1 MERVAIISLGCP
13 KNTVDSEILAAAAG
27 ESGFELTTDVKKADI
42 AVVNTCAFIE
52 PAVQEA
58 IDTILDLAEL
68 QFINSEGIGF
78 ITDVYN
84 RFTAQNKKILIINA
98 STQIMDI
105 FNLVGL
111 NQLITCLNS
120 EEEAANSL

>member
-1 MERVAIISLGCP
+1 MAQINLVPNDPNAEKNYQVLKLVGEIDRDTVANFRESMEQFLSSFTLP
-13 KNTVDSEILAAAAG
+13 NL
-27 ESGFELTTDVKKADI
+27 
-42 AVVNTCAFIE
+42 
-52 PAVQEA
+52 
-58 IDTILDLAEL
+58 ILDLAEL

>member
-1 MERVAIISLGCP
+1 MAQINLVPNDPNTEKNYQVLKLVGEIDRDSVANFRESMEQFLG
-13 KNTVDSEILAAAAG
+13 SFALAN
-27 ESGFELTTDVKKADI
+27 L
-42 AVVNTCAFIE
+42 
-52 PAVQEA
+52 
-58 IDTILDLAEL
+58 ILDLAEL

-84 RFTAQNKKILIINA
+84 RFAAQNKKILIINA

-120 EEEAANSL
+120 EEEAVNSL